1 MPKAAQGHL
10 LGHTGAVPWWPL
22 SGLAVLTSPVVPTWG
37 HVADR
42 PRDTVGGEG
51 DPKFLISLPASQFP
65 EDLTA
70 CLGLAPRPRVAG
82 RFAQAMPAWELCT
95 AASLCVIFSFAL
107 SLDF

>member
-10 LGHTGAVPWWPL
+10 LGYTGAVPWWPL
-22 SGLAVLTSPVVPTWG
+22 KGLAVLISPAMLTWG

-51 DPKFLISLPASQFP
+51 EPKFLIFSLPASQFP

-70 CLGLAPRPRVAG
+70 CLGLAPRPRVAMG
-82 RFAQAMPAWELCT
+82 HPGDAGLGDLHSSIPMCDLFLC
-95 AASLCVIFSFAL
+95 LEP
-107 SLDF
+107 